1 MATIVVTGAGGACG
15 LGAIRSLATETAH
28 RVIGVDMKPT
38 AAGIRFA
45 DDGRSVPPAADES
58 WPAAMASVVDEFDAD
73 VIVPTVDEE
82 LAVLP
87 SLSAALAGEV
97 PIVAPRQDVIDLAMD
112 KYRTAQRLSAA
123 GHPVPKTW
131 LGTEAESIDPAAF
144 PIVVKPRQGRGSRG
158 VERVAD
164 PEALAAHLSETP
176 HEPEELLCQEWLTGT
191 EYTTSVVGT
200 AANRL
205 LGVVPKEAIEKDGST
220 VLGATRRTPSVVE
233 TCQELFETLAPAGP
247 LNVQQIVDDDGVP
260 RVIEI
265 NPRFSSTS
273 CLTVA
278 AGVDEFDLL
287 VRDALGERVSPP
299 AEFKTDRYIVRYESH
314 FFADGDEFETA
325 PDIEADSEPLQ
336 LG

>member
-15 LGAIRSLATETAH
+15 QSAIRSLTTETAH
-28 RVIGVDMKPT
+28 RVIGVDMDPT
-38 AAGIRFA
+38 AAGIQFA
-45 DDGRSVPPAADES
+45 DDGTTVPAATDEA
-58 WPAAMASVVDEFDAD
+58 WATAMAEVVERFDAD
-73 VIVPTVDEE
+73 VVVPTVDEE

-97 PIVAPRQDVIDLAMD
+97 PIVAPRQEVIDLAMD
-112 KYRTAQRLSAA
+112 KYRTAERLSAA
-123 GHPVPKTW
+123 GHPVPETW
-131 LGTEAESIDPAAF
+131 LATEAASIDPEAF
-144 PIVVKPRQGRGSRG
+144 PLVVKPREGRGSRG
-158 VERVAD
+158 VERVDD

-176 HEPEELLCQEWLTGT
+176 ADPEELLCQEWLTGT

-200 AANRL
+200 ATNRL
-205 LGVVPKEAIEKDGST
+205 LGVVPKEAIEKEGST
-220 VLGATRRTPSVVE
+220 VLGATRRAPTVAE
-233 TCQELFETLAPAGP
+233 TCRELFETLAPAGP
-247 LNVQQIVDDDGVP
+247 LNVQQIVGDDGVP

-287 VRDALGERVSPP
+287 IRDALGERVSP
-299 AEFKTDRYIVRYESH
+299 AEGFEPDRYIVRYESH
-314 FFADGDEFETA
+314 FFADGDELETI
-325 PDIEADSEPLQ
+325 PDIETGAEPPR

>member
-15 LGAIRSLATETAH
+15 LSAIRSLTTQTAH
-28 RVIGVDMKPT
+28 RVIGVDMEPT

-45 DDGRSVPPAADES
+45 DDGTSVPPATDES
-58 WPAAMASVVDEFDAD
+58 WPAAMAAVVDEFDAD

-97 PIVAPRQDVIDLAMD
+97 PIVAPRQDVIELAMD
-112 KYRTAQRLSAA
+112 KYRTTERLSAA
-123 GHPVPKTW
+123 GHPVPETW
-131 LGTEAESIDPAAF
+131 LATEAESIASEAF
-144 PIVVKPRQGRGSRG
+144 PLVVKPRQGRGSRG

-164 PEALAAHLSETP
+164 REALATYLSETP
-176 HEPEELLCQEWLTGT
+176 HSPDELLCQKWVTGT

-200 AANRL
+200 ATNRL

-220 VLGATRRTPSVVE
+220 VLGATRRAPSVAA
-233 TCQELFETLAPAGP
+233 TCRELFETLAPAGP
-247 LNVQQIVDDDGVP
+247 LNVQQIVGDDGVP

-287 VRDALGERVSPP
+287 IRDALGERVSPP
-299 AEFKTDRYIVRYESH
+299 DGFKPDRYIVRYEGH
-314 FFADGDEFETA
+314 FFADGNDL
-325 PDIEADSEPLQ
+325 EAITNAEAGSEPVRP
-336 LG
+336 G

>member
-15 LGAIRSLATETAH
+15 LGAIRSLGRETAH
-28 RVIGVDMKPT
+28 RVIGVDMDPT

-45 DDGRSVPPAADES
+45 DDGATVPAATDDS
-58 WPAAMASVVDEFDAD
+58 WPTAMAGVVERFDAD
-73 VIVPTVDEE
+73 VVVPTVDEE

-87 SLSAALAGEV
+87 SLSAALTDTV

-112 KYRTAQRLSAA
+112 KYRTTERLSAA
-123 GHPVPKTW
+123 GHPVPETW
-131 LGTEAESIDPAAF
+131 LATEAESIDPAAF
-144 PIVVKPRQGRGSRG
+144 PLVVKPRRGRGSRG

-164 PEALAAHLSETP
+164 AAGLATHLSETS
-176 HEPEELLCQEWLTGT
+176 HDPEELLLQEWLTGT

-200 AANRL
+200 ATNRL
-205 LGVVPKEAIEKDGST
+205 LGVVPKEAIEKEGST
-220 VLGATRRTPSVVE
+220 VLGATRRAPSVAA
-233 TCQELFETLAPAGP
+233 TCRDLFETLAPAGP
-247 LNVQQIVDDDGVP
+247 LNVQQIVGDDGIP

-287 VRDALGERVSPP
+287 IRDALGEQVSQPEGFE
-299 AEFKTDRYIVRYESH
+299 ADRYIVRYESH
-314 FFADGDEFETA
+314 FFADGD
-325 PDIEADSEPLQ
+325 DLEAVVDAGAGSEPPRLR
-336 LG
+336 

>member
-28 RVIGVDMKPT
+28 RVIGVDMNPA

-45 DDGRSVPPAADES
+45 DDGVSVPPATDEA
-58 WPAAMASVVDEFDAD
+58 WPAAMASVVERFDAD
-73 VIVPTVDEE
+73 VVVPTVDEE

-87 SLSAALAGEV
+87 SLSEALAGEI
-97 PIVAPRQDVIDLAMD
+97 PIVAPRQGIIDLAMD
-112 KYRTAQRLSAA
+112 KYRTAERLSAA
-123 GHPVPKTW
+123 GHPVPETW
-131 LGTEAESIDPAAF
+131 LATETESIDSDAF
-144 PIVVKPRQGRGSRG
+144 PLVVKPRQGRGSRG
-158 VERVAD
+158 VKRVDD

-176 HEPEELLCQEWLTGT
+176 HDPEELLCQEWVTGT

-200 AANRL
+200 ATNRL
-205 LGVVPKEAIEKDGST
+205 LSVVPKEAIEKEGST
-220 VLGATRRTPSVVE
+220 VLGATRRAPSVAE
-233 TCQELFETLAPAGP
+233 TCRELFETLDPAGP
-247 LNVQQIVDDDGVP
+247 LNVQQIVGDDGVP

-287 VRDALGERVSPP
+287 IRDALGERVNPP
-299 AEFKTDRYIVRYESH
+299 GEFEADRYIVRYESH
-314 FFADGDEFETA
+314 FFADGEELKAVADA
-325 PDIEADSEPLQ
+325 EAGSEPLR